1 MDTRALAAASVQD
14 TDGEPVRLAD
24 SWRDHPAVIVWLRHF
39 GCVFCREHV
48 AEVRAARPD
57 IEALHGGIVFV
68 GNGTPRAAAWFQKR
82 FAPDSTVVTD
92 PDLVTYKAIGARS
105 GVMSTLGPRAW
116 GAGLRAFSSGARQTA
131 TKGHPFQQ
139 GGVLVIA
146 PGDKVLFRHVSG
158 AAGDHAPLERVL
170 AALRSADAP
179 SAAA

>member
-1 MDTRALAAASVQD
+1 MDTRALAAASVLG

-24 SWRDHPAVIVWLRHF
+24 EWRYHPAVVVWLRHF
-39 GCVFCREHV
+39 GCVFCRQHV
-48 AEVRAARPD
+48 AEVRAARRD
-57 IEALHGGIVFV
+57 IEVLHGGIVFV

-82 FAPDSTVVTD
+82 FAPDSTVLTD
-92 PDLVTYKAIGARS
+92 PDLVTYTAIGARS
-105 GVMSTLGPRAW
+105 GLMSTLGPKAW
-116 GAGLRAFSSGARQTA
+116 GAGLRAFSTGARQTT

-146 PGDKVLFRHVSG
+146 PGNKVLYRHVSG

-170 AALRSADAP
+170 AALRSADVP